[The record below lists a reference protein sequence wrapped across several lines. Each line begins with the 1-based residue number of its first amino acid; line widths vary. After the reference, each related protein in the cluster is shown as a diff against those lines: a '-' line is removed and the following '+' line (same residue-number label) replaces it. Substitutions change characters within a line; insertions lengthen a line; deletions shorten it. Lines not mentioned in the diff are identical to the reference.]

1 MAAHRHP
8 SRPRVARRVAS
19 SIGTFALVAVS
30 LAAVAFVLPAG
41 LGFQRYVITGGS
53 MSGTYD
59 KGSVVFERTVP
70 AADLEVGDVITYQPP
85 AASGV
90 TTLVTHRVI
99 GIKHDAQGR
108 QVLRTQGDANPDPDP
123 WRFSLTAPEQPVV
136 AFSVPYVGRALIA
149 LADRDTRMLVIG
161 VPAALVALL
170 SLGQLVAA
178 LRSRPDPALG
188 GRVRTA

>member
-1 MAAHRHP
+1 MAVHRHP

-70 AADLEVGDVITYQPP
+70 
-85 AASGV
+85 
-90 TTLVTHRVI
+90 
-99 GIKHDAQGR
+99 
-108 QVLRTQGDANPDPDP
+108 
-123 WRFSLTAPEQPVV
+123 
-136 AFSVPYVGRALIA
+136 
-149 LADRDTRMLVIG
+149 
-161 VPAALVALL
+161 
-170 SLGQLVAA
+170 
-178 LRSRPDPALG
+178 
-188 GRVRTA
+188 

>member
-108 QVLRTQGDANPDPDP
+108 QVLRTQGDATTVSVLNAQG
-123 WRFSLTAPEQPVV
+123 APESSANAQRIVQV
-136 AFSVPYVGRALIA
+136 IA
-149 LADRDTRMLVIG
+149 DDLK
-161 VPAALVALL
+161 
-170 SLGQLVAA
+170 
-178 LRSRPDPALG
+178 
-188 GRVRTA
+188 